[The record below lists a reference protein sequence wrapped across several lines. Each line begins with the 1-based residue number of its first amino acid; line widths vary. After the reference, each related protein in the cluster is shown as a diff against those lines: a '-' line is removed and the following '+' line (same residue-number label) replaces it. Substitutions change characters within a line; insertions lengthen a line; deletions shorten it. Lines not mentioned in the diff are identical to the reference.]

1 MYTVQCAM
9 QSTHRDGFLLP
20 VYASPPLFF
29 YFIFFRLFL
38 FLCFFWGVV
47 LTVRASAWRHCIQPF
62 LFLLYM
68 QDVKRTGNKV
78 GYFQIHP
85 VRAIVLDVCS
95 KASIAAAVKHF
106 ETKQNEA
113 ASASASASAVTPK
126 DTGSSGSS
134 SGSGRSESSSNSSS
148 TTNGKKKEEVVDA
161 GLVDT
166 GRLDI
171 LINNAGVMVQEE
183 KPGAA
188 PITVATNVT
197 ALIAVSNVRTK
208 QAMRCLFYAYRE
220 ALHPFLKPIADVC
233 LLMASCIV

>member
-1 MYTVQCAM
+1 M
-9 QSTHRDGFLLP
+9 
-20 VYASPPLFF
+20 
-29 YFIFFRLFL
+29 
-38 FLCFFWGVV
+38 

-134 SGSGRSESSSNSSS
+134 RSESSSNSSS
-148 TTNGKKKEEVVDA
+148 TTNGKKKEVVDA

-208 QAMRCLFYAYRE
+208 QAMHCLFYAYRE